1 VVRHLQPGITAP
13 GPQTLCERC
22 LHCQD
27 GPWCYS
33 KEYVVSNYKPKLV
46 LICAQAL
53 QLYLFPRLAV
63 EASLLKSKQQCSG
76 RIRPTVKSPKASC
89 LHLRILTVEAA
100 RLAKN
105 NALLYLKRLARDVSK
120 PRRSYIFEGGY
131 KSRLPERAKNGTKR
145 TRLGGTVDQQPAKC
159 TRRCQTPAYL
169 RAVIRHGPASVQRGL
184 GKYGG
189 DFCWPGLSRGSPSL
203 QPVKDD

>member
-120 PRRSYIFEGGY
+120 PRRSYIFEGVISQGCLREPRTEQNGLDWVEL
-131 KSRLPERAKNGTKR
+131 SINNRPNALDAVRLRLIYER
-145 TRLGGTVDQQPAKC
+145 
-159 TRRCQTPAYL
+159 
-169 RAVIRHGPASVQRGL
+169 
-184 GKYGG
+184 
-189 DFCWPGLSRGSPSL
+189 
-203 QPVKDD
+203 